1 MSPYAR
7 RALEAPTLSAEQE
20 RELLLRCRGG
30 DPRARE
36 ALIEAGLR
44 WVVLHALRR
53 RVEPEHFDD
62 AVQDGTAALIRA
74 VDRFDPARGTRL
86 VSFAWSWID
95 GAMRQPPRPLLL
107 PLGDVP
113 EPATTDPDALHDA
126 LDTLSELDARL
137 LRDRFGLDDGT
148 VPSTRPEVAARLGL
162 SIAEVR
168 RRETRALQQLR
179 REWAAP
185 VVGSPGPDC

>member
-7 RALEAPTLSAEQE
+7 RALEAPKLSADQE
-20 RELLLRCRGG
+20 RELLVRCRNG

-53 RVEPEHFDD
+53 RVDPEHFDD

-86 VSFAWSWID
+86 VSFAWPWID
-95 GAMRQPPRPLLL
+95 GAIHQPSHPLPL
-107 PLGDVP
+107 PLGELP
-113 EPATTDPDALHDA
+113 EPVTTDPGALHDA

-137 LRDRFGLDDGT
+137 LRERFGLDRDT
-148 VPSTRPEVAARLGL
+148 DPRSRPEVAACLGL

-168 RRETRALQQLR
+168 RREARALERLR